1 MTPSIALH
9 MIDNEPRINDLELAA
24 RLGYGR
30 RSKIRDVIRRNSNE
44 LTRFGVLAT
53 VEKAPETEGGR
64 TTEEFFLNEGQ
75 AIRVATLADMISTVD
90 VCEMVLKAY
99 AEHRRSRALGSV
111 QTPDLASLI
120 AILQQ
125 MAETLAF
132 LTKHMVP
139 R

>member
-9 MIDNEPRINDLELAA
+9 MIDNEPRINDLELAK
-24 RLGYGR
+24 RLGYARGVR
-30 RSKIRDVIRRNSNE
+30 IRDIIRRNSNE
-44 LTRFGVLAT
+44 LTRYGLLAT

-64 TTEEFFLNEGQ
+64 STEEYFLNEGQ
-75 AIRVATLADMISTVD
+75 AIRVATLVDMVSTGD

-99 AEHRRSRALGSV
+99 VEHRRSQTAVQG
-111 QTPDLASLI
+111 QTPDLKSLV